1 MELEKQGI
9 PHKSK
14 KHVWSSRM
22 GTGKLWVCVLCI
34 HERLVRKPVRLE
46 NKDRLVGWSHIMEDF
61 ESQVEKVRR
70 VDYSELTL
78 HFELKHDFV
87 EIF

>member
-1 MELEKQGI
+1 
-9 PHKSK
+9 
-14 KHVWSSRM
+14 
-22 GTGKLWVCVLCI
+22 
-34 HERLVRKPVRLE
+34 
-46 NKDRLVGWSHIMEDF
+46 MEDF

-78 HFELKHDFV
+78 HFELKHDFA